1 MFELDSRDS
10 PSNNGDSY
18 LIKIG
23 YLLDHSQVGIFRRVS
38 GWFSRAAPPSPSIS
52 KWRLTSIVERSP
64 LEMMGVH
71 IKHEEYG
78 TALSLAKLYDLDT
91 DLVYKARWEK
101 SDLDSASVQDNLGK
115 IEDWRWVITECIDRV
130 MKSAEA
136 MKALL
141 QYGLKETEK
150 WKYPDRGEVERE
162 ALEVPAGSEAGGSDS
177 SGAGE
182 AWWFRERRLQLLRC
196 SDLLATFLVIHN
208 NRYSGEKF
216 AAFKAGSLKDL
227 AVQLAQA
234 GSAGSL
240 EVLLKRHTHS
250 LAQDW
255 LAVLDSMP
263 ETVVPYSIRGLL
275 PGPRPPVAA
284 VSRRPD
290 WIEGEETVAAIRNG
304 SLPPSAAESTEEL
317 VKLSRGLVWPT
328 GDQLTE
334 WYRARAVAID
344 SKSGL
349 LEHSLYLLT
358 LGTDLG
364 VQGLDQLSEDVQ
376 DLYEV
381 VYGGK
386 QIDEEGAVELTL
398 VDWLQMGGFE
408 RYCTVMNG
416 ASKED
421 VAERLEGPADR
432 VAQRWVARQEGTA
445 REDAGAQPG
454 ASEGVADTGSSLK
467 AKGGSKTE
475 TNQRSPPQ
483 AFPRRW
489 LLLQAEKG
497 DLGLV
502 STVLEA
508 QLHGGVNKRLL
519 SHEEVLDTALECVY
533 TCPATDAWDEMAH
546 LLAALNMTYKP
557 LTPGN
562 SPRAQEGGS
571 ENRRGDAAQQGE
583 GCAHCCLWI
592 V

>member
-1 MFELDSRDS
+1 
-10 PSNNGDSY
+10 
-18 LIKIG
+18 
-23 YLLDHSQVGIFRRVS
+23 
-38 GWFSRAAPPSPSIS
+38 
-52 KWRLTSIVERSP
+52 
-64 LEMMGVH
+64 MMGVH

-78 TALSLAKLYDLDT
+78 TALSLAKVYGLDT

-101 SDLDSASVQDNLGK
+101 SDLDSASVRDNLGK
-115 IEDWRWVITECIDRV
+115 IEDRKWVITECIDRV

-136 MKALL
+136 MRALL

-150 WKYPDRGEVERE
+150 WKYLDREDGWET
-162 ALEVPAGSEAGGSDS
+162 LEVSAGSEAGGS
-177 SGAGE
+177 GASRAEE

-275 PGPRPPVAA
+275 PGPRPPVAS

-290 WIEGEETVAAIRNG
+290 WIEGEETVAAIGNG

-317 VKLSRGLVWPT
+317 VRLSRGLVWPT

-334 WYRARAVAID
+334 WYRARAVGID

-358 LGTDLG
+358 LGADLG
-364 VQGLDQLSEDVQ
+364 VRGLEQLSVDVQ

-386 QIDEEGAVELTL
+386 QIDEEGVVELTL
-398 VDWLQMGGFE
+398 VDWLKMGGFE
-408 RYCTVMNG
+408 RYYTVMKG

-432 VAQRWVARQEGTA
+432 VAQRWAARPEGTA
-445 REDAGAQPG
+445 REDAGAQTG
-454 ASEGVADTGSSLK
+454 ASEGVADTVNSPRT
-467 AKGGSKTE
+467 KGGSKTE

-519 SHEEVLDTALECVY
+519 THEEVLDTALECVY
-533 TCPATDAWDEMAH
+533 TCPATDAWDGMAH
-546 LLAALNMTYKP
+546 LLAALNVTSKP
-557 LTPGN
+557 LTPGG
-562 SPRAQEGGS
+562 SPKAQEGGS

-583 GCAHCCLWI
+583 GCAKRSFLDSLKSVRSSALLLRMAESFKALSI
-592 V
+592 AK